1 MATRKNL
8 KGGFYPSVMVGLSQS
23 GRYFITAAFAQGV
36 RLVRN
41 NKSRMACRKF
51 TRRRS
56 KRSKRS

>member
-8 KGGFYPSVMVGLSQS
+8 KGGFYPSVMVGVSQT
-23 GRYFITAAFAQGV
+23 GPYFVTAAIAQGV

-41 NKSRMACRKF
+41 NKSRMARRKQG
-51 TRRRS
+51 RRRS